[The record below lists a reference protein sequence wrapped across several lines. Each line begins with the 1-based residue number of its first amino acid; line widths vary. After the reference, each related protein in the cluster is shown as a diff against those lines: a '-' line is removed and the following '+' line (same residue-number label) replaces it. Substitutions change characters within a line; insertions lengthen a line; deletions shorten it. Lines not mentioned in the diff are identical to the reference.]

1 MKPGRSP
8 GFLFYGEDMKRVMI
22 VDAYNQ
28 FIRGY
33 IVDPSKNPNGS
44 PIGGIRTFI
53 NIFNKLTREIKPD
66 LLVLVWDGKGGSKK
80 RRSMNKNYKA
90 GRKPPRTNWTQVGMG
105 EEELLDNKVWQQMR
119 VIEYLNQTPVIQFME
134 PLVEAD
140 DVISYIKNNSIF
152 EDWQKVIVSA
162 DKDFIQLLDDKT
174 ILHRPIQKEYLN
186 KNSIVEKFNIHPTN
200 FALARA
206 IVGDSSDNLPGV
218 PRVGLPTVA
227 KKFPFLKEEKTHY
240 LDSILAECNKPENN
254 QKVYTNILESKEL
267 IENNYDIMQLSSP
280 MLSIQAKQGVDD
292 TFEQY
297 KPHYNQT
304 EMRKRMLKDGVL
316 TVSTTDLEQRFNHII
331 TSFS

>member
-1 MKPGRSP
+1 MEKKM
-8 GFLFYGEDMKRVMI
+8 DRVMI

-33 IVDPSKNPNGS
+33 IVDPSKSPNGD

-53 NIFNKLTREIKPD
+53 NITNKLTREIKPD
-66 LLVLVWDGKGGSKK
+66 LVVLVWDGKGGSQK
-80 RRSMNKNYKA
+80 RRALNKSYKS
-90 GRKPPRTNWTQVGMG
+90 GRKPPRTNWGQVGMDQ
-105 EEELLDNKVWQQMR
+105 EELTDNKVWQQMR
-119 VIEYLNQTPVIQFME
+119 VIEYFNNTPMIQFME
-134 PLVEAD
+134 PHVEAD
-140 DVISYIKNNSIF
+140 DVIAYIKNTPMF
-152 EDWQKVIVSA
+152 AEWQKVIVSA

-186 KNSIVEKFNIHPTN
+186 KNAVVEKFNIHPTN

-206 IVGDSSDNLPGV
+206 IVGDPSDNLPGV

-240 LDSILAECNKPENN
+240 LDSILAECIKPENN
-254 QKVYTNILESKEL
+254 QKVYANILESKEL

-280 MLSIQAKQGVDD
+280 MLSIQAKQGIDD

-297 KPHYNQT
+297 SPHYNQT
-304 EMRKRMLKDGVL
+304 EMRKLMMQDGVL
-316 TVSTTDLEQRFNHII
+316 TVSTQDLDQRFNNII
-331 TSFS
+331 SSFSR

>member
-1 MKPGRSP
+1 
-8 GFLFYGEDMKRVMI
+8 MI

-53 NIFNKLTREIKPD
+53 NIVNKLTREIKPD
-66 LLVLVWDGKGGSKK
+66 LMILVWDGKGGSKK
-80 RRSMNKNYKA
+80 RRSMNKSYKG
-90 GRKPPRTNWTQVGMG
+90 GRKPPRTNWSQVGMD
-105 EEELLDNKVWQQMR
+105 ESAIVDNKVWQQMR

-140 DVISYIKNNSIF
+140 DVISYIKNSTMF
-152 EDWQKVIVSA
+152 VDWQKVIVSA

-186 KNSIVEKFNIHPTN
+186 KNDIVEKFGIHPNN

-218 PRVGLPTVA
+218 PRVGMETVA
-227 KKFPFLKEEKTHY
+227 KRFSFLKEERPYY
-240 LDSILAECNKPENN
+240 LSDVIAECEKLENK
-254 QKVYTNILESKEL
+254 QKVFSNIKESKEL

-280 MLSIQAKQGVDD
+280 MLSIQAKQGIDD
-292 TFEQY
+292 TLEHY
-297 KPHYNQT
+297 KPQYNQT
-304 EMRKRMLKDGVL
+304 ELRKLMLQDGVL
-316 TVSTTDLEQRFNHII
+316 TVATTDLEQRFNNII
-331 TSFS
+331 SSFS

>member
-1 MKPGRSP
+1 M
-8 GFLFYGEDMKRVMI
+8 MI

-53 NIFNKLTREIKPD
+53 NILNKLTREIKPD

-80 RRSMNKNYKA
+80 RRSMNKSYKG
-90 GRKPPRTNWTQVGMG
+90 GRKPPRSNWSQVGMD
-105 EEELLDNKVWQQMR
+105 ESDIIDNKVWQQMR
-119 VIEYLNQTPVIQFME
+119 VVEYFNQTPAIQFME

-140 DVISYIKNNSIF
+140 DVISYITNNSMF
-152 EDWQKVIVSA
+152 KEWQKVIVSA

-186 KNSIVEKFNIHPTN
+186 KKDIVQKFGIHPLN

-218 PRVGLPTVA
+218 PRVGLETVA
-227 KKFPFLKEEKTHY
+227 KRFSFLKEEKIYY
-240 LDSILAECNKPENN
+240 LSDVIEECQKPENK
-254 QKVYTNILESKEL
+254 QKVFSNIKENEEL
-267 IENNYDIMQLSSP
+267 VQNNYDIMQLSSP
-280 MLSIQAKQGVDD
+280 MLSIQAKQGIDD

-304 EMRKRMLKDGVL
+304 EIRKLMLQDGVL
-316 TVSTTDLEQRFNHII
+316 TVATADLEQRFNNII

>member
-1 MKPGRSP
+1 
-8 GFLFYGEDMKRVMI
+8 MKRVMI

-53 NIFNKLTREIKPD
+53 NIFNKLTREVKPD

-80 RRSMNKNYKA
+80 RRAMNKSYKG
-90 GRKPPRTNWTQVGMG
+90 GRKPPRTNWSQIGMAQ
-105 EEELLDNKVWQQMR
+105 EEVTDNKVWQQMR
-119 VIEYLNQTPVIQFME
+119 VIEYFNQTPVIQFME

-140 DVISYIKNNSIF
+140 DVISYIKNSPMF
-152 EDWQKVIVSA
+152 SEWQKVIVSA

-186 KNSIVEKFNIHPTN
+186 KNNVVEKFGIHPSN

-218 PRVGLPTVA
+218 PRVGMETVS
-227 KKFPFLKEEKTHY
+227 KRFSFLKEERVYY
-240 LDSILAECNKPENN
+240 LSDVIAECEKPENK
-254 QKVYTNILESKEL
+254 QKVYTNILENEEL

-280 MLSIQAKQGVDD
+280 MLSIQAKQGIDD

-304 EMRKRMLKDGVL
+304 EIRKLMLQDGVL
-316 TVSTTDLEQRFNHII
+316 TVTTTDLEQRFNSII
-331 TSFS
+331 SSFSQ

>member
-1 MKPGRSP
+1 MEKK
-8 GFLFYGEDMKRVMI
+8 MNRVMI

-33 IVDPSKNPNGS
+33 IVDPSKNPNGD

-53 NIFNKLTREIKPD
+53 NITNKLTREIKPD
-66 LLVLVWDGKGGSKK
+66 LVVLVWDGKGGSQK
-80 RRSMNKNYKA
+80 RRAMNKSYKG
-90 GRKPPRTNWTQVGMG
+90 GRKPPRTNWGQVGMSQ
-105 EEELLDNKVWQQMR
+105 EEITDNKVWQQMR
-119 VIEYLNQTPVIQFME
+119 VIEYFNNTPIIQFME
-134 PLVEAD
+134 PHVEAD
-140 DVISYIKNNSIF
+140 DVISYIKNTPMF

-174 ILHRPIQKEYLN
+174 VLHRPIQKEYLN
-186 KNSIVEKFNIHPTN
+186 KNVVVEKFNIHPTN

-240 LDSILAECNKPENN
+240 LDSILAECEKPENK

-280 MLSIQAKQGVDD
+280 MLSIQAKQGIDD

-297 KPHYNQT
+297 KPQYNQT
-304 EMRKRMLKDGVL
+304 EMRKLMIKDGVL
-316 TVSTTDLEQRFNHII
+316 TVSTQDLDQRFNNII
-331 TSFS
+331 SSFSR

>member
-1 MKPGRSP
+1 
-8 GFLFYGEDMKRVMI
+8 MKRMMI

-80 RRSMNKNYKA
+80 RRSMNKSYKG
-90 GRKPPRTNWTQVGMG
+90 GRKPPRTNWSQIGMD
-105 EEELLDNKVWQQMR
+105 ETAITDNKVWQQTR
-119 VIEYLNQTPVIQFME
+119 VIEYFNQTPVIQFME

-140 DVISYIKNNSIF
+140 DVISYIKNSTTF
-152 EDWQKVIVSA
+152 TEWQKVIVSA

-186 KNSIVEKFNIHPTN
+186 KNDIVEKFGIHPVN

-218 PRVGLPTVA
+218 PSVGLNTVS
-227 KKFPFLKEEKTHY
+227 KRFSFLKEEKIYY
-240 LDSILAECNKPENN
+240 LSDVLEECKKVENK
-254 QKVYTNILESKEL
+254 QKVFSNIVENQAL
-267 IENNYDIMQLSSP
+267 IKGNYDIMQLSSP
-280 MLSIQAKQGVDD
+280 MLSIQAKQGIDS
-292 TFEQY
+292 TFEDY

-304 EMRKRMLKDGVL
+304 EIRKLMLQDGVL
-316 TVSTTDLEQRFNHII
+316 TVSTSDLEQRFNHII
-331 TSFS
+331 SSFSE

>member
-1 MKPGRSP
+1 
-8 GFLFYGEDMKRVMI
+8 MKRVMI

-53 NIFNKLTREIKPD
+53 NIVNKLTREVKPD
-66 LLVLVWDGKGGSKK
+66 LIVLVWDGKGGSKK
-80 RRSMNKNYKA
+80 RRAMNKSYKG
-90 GRKPPRTNWTQVGMG
+90 GRKPPRTNWSQVGMAA
-105 EEELLDNKVWQQMR
+105 EDITDNKVWQQMR
-119 VIEYLNQTPVIQFME
+119 VIEYFNQTPVVQFME

-140 DVISYIKNNSIF
+140 DVISYIKNNSMF

-186 KNSIVEKFNIHPTN
+186 KNNVVDKFGIHPTN

-218 PRVGLPTVA
+218 PRVGMETVA
-227 KKFPFLKEEKTHY
+227 KRFSFLKEEKTYY
-240 LDSILAECNKPENN
+240 LEHIIEECDKPENK
-254 QKVYTNILESKEL
+254 QKVFSNIKENKEL
-267 IENNYDIMQLSSP
+267 IANNYDIMQLSSP
-280 MLSIQAKQGVDD
+280 MLSVQAKQGIDD

-297 KPHYNQT
+297 KPQYNQT
-304 EMRKRMLKDGVL
+304 EIRKLMLQDGVL
-316 TVSTTDLEQRFNHII
+316 TVATTDLEQRFNNII

>member
-1 MKPGRSP
+1 
-8 GFLFYGEDMKRVMI
+8 MKRVMI

-80 RRSMNKNYKA
+80 RRSMNKNYKG

-105 EEELLDNKVWQQMR
+105 EEEILDNKVWQQMR

-140 DVISYIKNNSIF
+140 DVISYVKNTPMFS
-152 EDWQKVIVSA
+152 DWQKVIVSA

-186 KNSIVEKFNIHPTN
+186 KNSIVEKFKIHPTN

-218 PRVGLPTVA
+218 PRVGLETVS
-227 KKFPFLKEEKTHY
+227 KRFPFLKEEATYY
-240 LDSILAECNKPENN
+240 LEHILEECEKPENK
-254 QKVYTNILESKEL
+254 QKVYTSILESKEL

-280 MLSIQAKQGVDD
+280 MLSIQAKQGIDD

-297 KPHYNQT
+297 KPQYNQT

-331 TSFS
+331 TSFSE

>member
-1 MKPGRSP
+1 
-8 GFLFYGEDMKRVMI
+8 MKRVMI

-44 PIGGIRTFI
+44 PIGGMRTFV
-53 NIFNKLTREIKPD
+53 NILNKLTREVKPD

-80 RRSMNKNYKA
+80 RRAMNKNYKG
-90 GRKPPRTNWTQVGMG
+90 GRKPPRTNWSQVGMG
-105 EEELLDNKVWQQMR
+105 EEDIVDNKVWQQTR
-119 VIEYLNQTPVIQFME
+119 VIEYFNQTPVIQFME

-140 DVISYIKNNSIF
+140 DVISYIKSNPIF
-152 EDWQKVIVSA
+152 TAWQKVIVSA

-186 KNSIVEKFNIHPTN
+186 KKSIVEKFGIHPTN

-218 PRVGLPTVA
+218 PRVGLETVS
-227 KKFPFLKEEKTHY
+227 KRFSFLKEERQYY
-240 LDSILAECNKPENN
+240 LSDVITECEKPENK
-254 QKVYTNILESKEL
+254 QKVFNSILENEEL

-280 MLSIQAKQGVDD
+280 MLSIQAKQGIDN

-297 KPHYNQT
+297 RPHYNQT
-304 EMRKRMLKDGVL
+304 ELRKLMLTDGVL
-316 TVSTTDLEQRFNHII
+316 TVSTVDLEQRFNSII
-331 TSFS
+331 TSFSQ

>member
-1 MKPGRSP
+1 
-8 GFLFYGEDMKRVMI
+8 MKRMMI

-44 PIGGIRTFI
+44 PIGGMRTFI
-53 NIFNKLTREIKPD
+53 NILNKLTREIKPD
-66 LLVLVWDGKGGSKK
+66 LMVLVWDGKGGSKK
-80 RRSMNKNYKA
+80 RRSMNKNYKG
-90 GRKPPRTNWTQVGMG
+90 GRKPPRTNWSQVGMDQ
-105 EEELLDNKVWQQMR
+105 EDIVDNKVWQQMR
-119 VIEYLNQTPVIQFME
+119 VIEYFNQTPVIQFME
-134 PLVEAD
+134 NLVEAD
-140 DVISYIKNNSIF
+140 DVISYVKNSSTF
-152 EDWQKVIVSA
+152 TEWQKVIVSA

-186 KNSIVEKFNIHPTN
+186 KNSVVEKFKIHPTN

-218 PRVGLPTVA
+218 PRVGLETVA
-227 KKFPFLKEEKTHY
+227 KRFPFLKEEETHY
-240 LDSILAECNKPENN
+240 LSSILEECIKPENK

-280 MLSIQAKQGVDD
+280 MLSIQAKQGIDD

-304 EMRKRMLKDGVL
+304 EMRKLMLQDGVL
-316 TVSTTDLEQRFNHII
+316 TVTTTDLEQRFNNII
-331 TSFS
+331 ASFPQ

>member
-1 MKPGRSP
+1 
-8 GFLFYGEDMKRVMI
+8 MKRMMI

-80 RRSMNKNYKA
+80 RRAMNKSYKG
-90 GRKPPRTNWTQVGMG
+90 GRKPPRTNWSQVGMA
-105 EEELLDNKVWQQMR
+105 EEDVVDNKVWQQMR
-119 VIEYLNQTPVIQFME
+119 VIEYFNQTPVIQFME

-140 DVISYIKNNSIF
+140 DVISYIKNNSMF
-152 EDWQKVIVSA
+152 EEWQKVIVSA

-174 ILHRPIQKEYLN
+174 ILHRPIQKEFLN
-186 KNSIVEKFNIHPTN
+186 KNKIVEKFGIHPTN

-218 PRVGLPTVA
+218 PRVGLETVA
-227 KKFPFLKEEKTHY
+227 RRFSFLREEKTYY
-240 LDSILAECNKPENN
+240 LSDVIRECNKPENK
-254 QKVYTNILESKEL
+254 QKVFSNIKENIDL
-267 IENNYDIMQLSSP
+267 IKGNYDIMQLSSP
-280 MLSIQAKQGVDD
+280 MVSIQTKQMIDE
-292 TFEQY
+292 TFQEY

-304 EMRKRMLKDGVL
+304 EVRKLMLQDGVL
-316 TVSTTDLEQRFNHII
+316 TVSTTDLEQRFNNIL
-331 TSFS
+331 TSFSG

>member
-1 MKPGRSP
+1 
-8 GFLFYGEDMKRVMI
+8 MI

-80 RRSMNKNYKA
+80 RRSMNKSYKG
-90 GRKPPRTNWTQVGMG
+90 GRKPPRTNWSQVGMG
-105 EEELLDNKVWQQMR
+105 EGDIVDNKVWQQMR
-119 VIEYLNQTPVIQFME
+119 VIEYFNQTPVIQFME

-140 DVISYIKNNSIF
+140 DVISYIKNSSMF
-152 EDWQKVIVSA
+152 EEWQKVIVSA

-186 KNSIVEKFNIHPTN
+186 KNNVVEKFGIHPIN

-218 PRVGLPTVA
+218 PRVGMETVA
-227 KKFPFLKEEKTHY
+227 KRFPFLKEEKTHY
-240 LDSILAECNKPENN
+240 LSDIIRECSKPENK
-254 QKVYTNILESKEL
+254 QKVYANVEDNREL
-267 IENNYDIMQLSSP
+267 IENNYEIMQLSSP
-280 MLSIQAKQGVDD
+280 MLSIQAKQGIDE
-292 TFEQY
+292 TFEGYQ
-297 KPHYNQT
+297 PLYNQT
-304 EMRKRMLKDGVL
+304 EIRKLMIQDGVL
-316 TVSTTDLEQRFNHII
+316 TVNTTDLEQRFNNII
-331 TSFS
+331 TSFSG

>member
-1 MKPGRSP
+1 
-8 GFLFYGEDMKRVMI
+8 MKRMMI

-66 LLVLVWDGKGGSKK
+66 LLVLVLDGKGGSKK
-80 RRSMNKNYKA
+80 RRAMNKSYKG
-90 GRKPPRTNWTQVGMG
+90 GRKPPRTNWSQVGMA
-105 EEELLDNKVWQQMR
+105 EEDVVDNKVWQQMR
-119 VIEYLNQTPVIQFME
+119 VIEYFNQTPVIQFME

-140 DVISYIKNNSIF
+140 DVISYIKNNSMF
-152 EDWQKVIVSA
+152 EEWQKVIVSA

-174 ILHRPIQKEYLN
+174 ILHRPIQKEFLN
-186 KNSIVEKFNIHPTN
+186 KNKIVEKFGIHPTN

-218 PRVGLPTVA
+218 PRVGLETVA
-227 KKFPFLKEEKTHY
+227 RRFSFLREEKTYY
-240 LDSILAECNKPENN
+240 LSDVIRECNKPENK
-254 QKVYTNILESKEL
+254 QKVFSNIKENIDL
-267 IENNYDIMQLSSP
+267 IKGNYDIMQLSSP
-280 MLSIQAKQGVDD
+280 MVSIQTKQMIDE
-292 TFEQY
+292 TFQEY

-304 EMRKRMLKDGVL
+304 EVRKLMLQDGVL
-316 TVSTTDLEQRFNHII
+316 TVSTTDLEQRFNNIL
-331 TSFS
+331 TSFSG

>member
-1 MKPGRSP
+1 MEKK
-8 GFLFYGEDMKRVMI
+8 MNRVMI

-33 IVDPSKNPNGS
+33 IVDPSKNPNGD

-53 NIFNKLTREIKPD
+53 NITNKLTREIKPD
-66 LLVLVWDGKGGSKK
+66 LVVLVWDGKGGSQK
-80 RRSMNKNYKA
+80 RRAMNKAYKG
-90 GRKPPRTNWTQVGMG
+90 GRKPPRTNWGQVGMSP
-105 EEELLDNKVWQQMR
+105 EELTDNKVWQQMR
-119 VIEYLNQTPVIQFME
+119 VIDYFNNTPMIQFME
-134 PLVEAD
+134 PHVEAD
-140 DVISYIKNNSIF
+140 DVISYIKNTPMF
-152 EDWQKVIVSA
+152 ADWQKVIVSA

-186 KNSIVEKFNIHPTN
+186 KNSVVEKFDIHPTN

-240 LDSILAECNKPENN
+240 LDRILEECSKPENK

-280 MLSIQAKQGVDD
+280 MLSIQAKQGIDD

-297 KPHYNQT
+297 SPHYNQT
-304 EMRKRMLKDGVL
+304 EMRKLMMQDGVL
-316 TVSTTDLEQRFNHII
+316 TVSTQDLDQRFNNII
-331 TSFS
+331 SSFSR